1 MTYDDNFET
10 NPRFLEAMLYALND
24 PALDRE
30 AFERDMADDPE
41 LAFLVSSAVQLA
53 VEMKDSFEP
62 SLASR
67 QGYSEPIRSELPS
80 ANPQPAGWVL
90 AGILCA
96 STVFGWIAWNR
107 IFYSEENHHSD
118 RDLVTA
124 WSMFRAE
131 SGAAGVLET
140 ELSPVSYLEDTEPS
154 LVENDEEFPSWL
166 IAATATES
174 SDGAIQ

>member
-30 AFERDMADDPE
+30 AFEREMADDPE
-41 LAFLVSSAVQLA
+41 LAFSVASAVQLA
-53 VEMKDSFEP
+53 LEMKESFEP
-62 SLASR
+62 SALR
-67 QGYSEPIRSELPS
+67 RGYSEPIRSELPS
-80 ANPQPAGWVL
+80 GNPQPAGWVL
-90 AGILCA
+90 TAILCA
-96 STVFGWIAWNR
+96 SAVLAWIAWNR
-107 IFYSEENHHSD
+107 FFYSEEIHPSD

-140 ELSPVSYLEDTEPS
+140 ELSPASYLEDSESS
-154 LVENDEEFPSWL
+154 LVENDEDFPSWL